1 MSENEKETWNMATAT
16 LQRFDIILKQSSFF
30 AHKGMLLEWKNCLM
44 DLRRNLFPFMS
55 DTEFKEVNKKF
66 KELPQGWMAFNGK
79 VIPNHFSKVNQI
91 FDEIY
96 MIFISVMKKKGLLM
110 PKTVDAGR
118 AVVDM

>member
-1 MSENEKETWNMATAT
+1 MENNEKETWNMATAT

-30 AHKGMLLEWKNCLM
+30 AHRGMLLEWKNCLM

-55 DTEFKEVNKKF
+55 DPEFKDVNDKF
-66 KELPQGWMAFNGK
+66 GELPKGWITSNGK
-79 VIPNHFSKVNQI
+79 VIPQHFPKVNKI